1 MNNRP
6 APQFNGK
13 QLLRLI
19 RVVRREQKHAPSK
32 DQRRR
37 VNYVLAEYR
46 GDADNEIYRKA
57 FRSYGSPVVPD
68 AGTHGQLNAMAE
80 QWGMGVQS

>member
-1 MNNRP
+1 MIGNR
-6 APQFNGK
+6 APRFDGT
-13 QLLRLI
+13 QLLRLVGI
-19 RVVRREQKHAPSK
+19 VRREQKHAPSK

-57 FRSYGSPVVPD
+57 FRSYGTPVVPD
-68 AGTHGQLNAMAE
+68 AGTHDQLNHMAE
-80 QWGMGVQS
+80 QWGMVKS